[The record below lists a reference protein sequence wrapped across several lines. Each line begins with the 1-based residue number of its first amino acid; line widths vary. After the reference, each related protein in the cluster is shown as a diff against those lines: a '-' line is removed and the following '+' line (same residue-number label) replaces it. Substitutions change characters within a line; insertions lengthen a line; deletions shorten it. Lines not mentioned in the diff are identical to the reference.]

1 MTMLGA
7 GLAGTQFL
15 LSPGIAWAA
24 QHDHTL
30 NLPVSIGPLVLR
42 VGLLVAVPAVAAFA
56 MLRGFLSEP
65 SRRTAAVVAGSAA
78 TAVLFEFMLAD
89 GMDFPRQVVVLVLAA
104 LAAPLVVILSRDP
117 RHAAARG
124 RARACAPWMVTLSA
138 GFALVEFVRAVL
150 GAGELTVLLPTAV
163 VLALVGLSWFTVCGV
178 RGRVTGPLVL
188 IEAALLGNAV
198 LAASAYALMLTLPRL
213 TAAAP

>member
-1 MTMLGA
+1 MMSLGA
-7 GLAGTQFL
+7 GLAGTQLF
-15 LSPGIAWAA
+15 LSPATAWAA
-24 QHDHTL
+24 QHEHTL
-30 NLPVSIGPLVLR
+30 NLPVSIGPLILR

-65 SRRTAAVVAGSAA
+65 GRGTTAFVAGSAA
-78 TAVLFEFMLAD
+78 AAVLFEFMLAD

-117 RHAAARG
+117 RYTTARA
-124 RARACAPWMVTLSA
+124 RARACAPWMVTLSF
-138 GFALVEFVRAVL
+138 GFALVEFVRALV

-163 VLALVGLSWFTVCGV
+163 VLALVGLSWFTVCVAG
-178 RGRVTGPLVL
+178 GRVLGTLVR
-188 IEAALLGNAV
+188 IEAALLGNAA